1 MSESPDRIWVI
12 KEDVAASWPGSFRRF
27 LGSDLNHGENGT
39 EYVRADIAA
48 SQIAEVRQPQVTDD
62 PATVT
67 YGRLLHR
74 HMKAARRNFA
84 GDDRK
89 RIFTL
94 IEMFRA
100 EFPSECEVWE
110 SRYADRGGNDAP

>member
-1 MSESPDRIWVI
+1 MVDSPERIWFT
-12 KEDVAASWPGSFRRF
+12 EF
-27 LGSDLNHGENGT
+27 GECGFIDNGGT
-39 EYVRADIAA
+39 EYLRADIAER
-48 SQIAEVRQPQVTDD
+48 QIAEARQPQVTDD

-100 EFPSECEVWE
+100 EFPSECQVWE